1 MQREDSG
8 GESMTLRL
16 QKLCWRLFA
25 ESDAPNSACEML
37 LLPQEGA
44 SVEVV
49 TVDATRQRARRGVGG
64 YVETTIV
71 GGDVEVDDGL
81 VREAECL
88 KRRSGE
94 VAV

>member
-1 MQREDSG
+1 
-8 GESMTLRL
+8 
-16 QKLCWRLFA
+16 
-25 ESDAPNSACEML
+25 ML